1 MKTIISLLLCV
12 LAFAAQATIFTVSN
26 NPNRP
31 AQYENVT
38 DAIAAADHGDT
49 IYVHGSQFT
58 YPDFTINKRLV
69 LIGAGYNS
77 NNEFNFATRVNWIRV
92 IKDAGLQDA
101 SGSVIT
107 GFFITNRLGNGV
119 STHSV
124 NDVILFRNRINVISL
139 WNEGTGTNG
148 FCNNWHIYNNIIA
161 QISGR
166 WSGSGATATTL
177 TATNTIIQNNIITGQ
192 ILDFSSNT
200 IIIDHNIF
208 FGSNNLDRLFYTVVT
223 NNIFMR
229 TTGNVMT
236 GTVSFNTFNNNFSI
250 LNTISPTAP
259 TDDFASQS
267 NTAANNI
274 VPGSNPFTDAP
285 SLGAYSDTANY
296 RIAAASQAKDAG
308 TDGTDLGIYGGA
320 FPFPSGGAPGSGY
333 DTSPL
338 PPIPQV
344 TEMNISN
351 TTIQPG
357 TSLNV
362 NVKARVNN

>member
-1 MKTIISLLLCV
+1 MKTIICLLLGA
-12 LAFAAQATIFTVSN
+12 LAPAAHATIFTVSN

-69 LIGAGYNS
+69 VIGAGYNS
-77 NNEFNFATRVNWIRV
+77 NNEFNFPTRVNYIRV
-92 IKDAGLQDA
+92 IRDAGLQNA
-101 SGSVIT
+101 NGSVIT
-107 GFFITNRLGNGV
+107 GFLITDRIINATSTGV
-119 STHSV
+119 H
-124 NDVILFRNRINVISL
+124 DVIVFRNRIVGISL
-139 WNEGTGTNG
+139 HNQSFGGNG
-148 FCNNWHIYNNIIA
+148 FCNNWQIYNNVIDWI
-161 QISGR
+161 QGR
-166 WSGSGATATTL
+166 SFAGSTDSSPV
-177 TATNTIIQNNIITGQ
+177 NIIIQNNIIRQ
-192 ILDFSSNT
+192 VMDLVSNT
-200 IIIDHNIF
+200 VIIDHNIF
-208 FGSNNLDRLFYTVVT
+208 FGGNNLDRLFYAVVT
-223 NNIFMR
+223 NNVFIR
-229 TTGNVMT
+229 SSGNVMT
-236 GTVSFNTFNNNFSI
+236 NTVNFNTFNNNFSI

-259 TDDFASQS
+259 TNDFASQS

-274 VPGSNPFTDAP
+274 IAPGQNPFVNAADLNT
-285 SLGAYSDTANY
+285 YSGTANY

-320 FPFPSGGAPGSGY
+320 FPFPSGGAPGSGF